1 TRSVP
6 RWPLSRRDDPGL
18 GGRPQRKGR
27 FLAARAA
34 ADRTRGAGAAA
45 PRRRFTAASNHDQ
58 YSRTAGPGGVGA
70 TLSRLPQIPDRSTD
84 MNWNLARGLVYLACL
99 AASGLAMAG
108 LADFDLATGTL
119 DIRPFNLYALTG
131 AGGGLVSSLLASVAL
146 LRGWG
151 RK

>member
-1 TRSVP
+1 
-6 RWPLSRRDDPGL
+6 
-18 GGRPQRKGR
+18 
-27 FLAARAA
+27 
-34 ADRTRGAGAAA
+34 
-45 PRRRFTAASNHDQ
+45 
-58 YSRTAGPGGVGA
+58 
-70 TLSRLPQIPDRSTD
+70 

-108 LADFDLATGTL
+108 LAEFDLATGAL

-131 AGGGLVSSLLASVAL
+131 ASGGVVSSALASLAL

>member
-1 TRSVP
+1 
-6 RWPLSRRDDPGL
+6 
-18 GGRPQRKGR
+18 
-27 FLAARAA
+27 
-34 ADRTRGAGAAA
+34 
-45 PRRRFTAASNHDQ
+45 
-58 YSRTAGPGGVGA
+58 
-70 TLSRLPQIPDRSTD
+70 

-119 DIRPFNLYALTG
+119 DIRPFNLYAIFG
-131 AGGGLVSSLLASVAL
+131 AGGGVVSSLLASMAL

>member
-1 TRSVP
+1 
-6 RWPLSRRDDPGL
+6 
-18 GGRPQRKGR
+18 
-27 FLAARAA
+27 
-34 ADRTRGAGAAA
+34 
-45 PRRRFTAASNHDQ
+45 
-58 YSRTAGPGGVGA
+58 
-70 TLSRLPQIPDRSTD
+70 

-99 AASGLAMAG
+99 ASSGLAMAG

-131 AGGGLVSSLLASVAL
+131 ATGGVVSSLLASVAL

>member
-1 TRSVP
+1 
-6 RWPLSRRDDPGL
+6 
-18 GGRPQRKGR
+18 
-27 FLAARAA
+27 
-34 ADRTRGAGAAA
+34 
-45 PRRRFTAASNHDQ
+45 
-58 YSRTAGPGGVGA
+58 
-70 TLSRLPQIPDRSTD
+70 

-119 DIRPFNLYALTG
+119 DIRPFNLYALAGATG
-131 AGGGLVSSLLASVAL
+131 GVVSSLLASVAL